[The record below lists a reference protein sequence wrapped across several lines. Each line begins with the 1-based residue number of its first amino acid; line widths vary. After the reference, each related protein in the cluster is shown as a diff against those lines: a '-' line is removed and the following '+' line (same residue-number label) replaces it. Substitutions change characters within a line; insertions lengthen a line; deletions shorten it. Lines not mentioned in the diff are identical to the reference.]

1 MTIMSK
7 GLVFGAVAGLAVAAA
22 LVLSPA
28 GRASVH
34 TAPALTV
41 SYTSAD
47 IDRAMTAFDGFKNRL
62 DGAPRAET
70 QQVAAIQ
77 GDRAAAQERA
87 HCAQFA
93 WPNIPQSCQSS
104 AEGQHLR
111 LVRQIPVVEAT
122 VASR

>member
-1 MTIMSK
+1 MTILSK
-7 GLVFGAVAGLAVAAA
+7 SFVFGAVASLAVAAA

-28 GRASVH
+28 GRASVNA
-34 TAPALTV
+34 APALTV
-41 SYTSAD
+41 SYSAAD
-47 IDRAMTAFDGFKNRL
+47 IDRAMGAFDSFKNRL
-62 DGAPRAET
+62 DGAPRAAET
-70 QQVAAIQ
+70 QVAAIQ
-77 GDRAAAQERA
+77 GDRAAARERA

-104 AEGQHLR
+104 ADGQHLR